1 MSLRLSTI
9 IVFSLPKFR
18 FFTTLSLSHSYI
30 DYLFKF
36 YNVIY
41 TNAHSRY
48 KHPSS
53 TTTKFSTILIVLHIF
68 QSSYSFHYF
77 EKTSITFVRTFKV
90 KATIGRRLRWTK
102 CTIKN
107 VFFFFFWYTC
117 IFWRDFVVFLS
128 KIFNDIDF
136 YYY

>member
-1 MSLRLSTI
+1 MSLRLSTV
-9 IVFSLPKFR
+9 IVFPLPKIQ

-41 TNAHSRY
+41 INRHSRY
-48 KHPSS
+48 NHPSS
-53 TTTKFSTILIVLHIF
+53 TTKKFSTILLFSIF
-68 QSSYSFHYF
+68 FNETLVFTILRRHHLFLS
-77 EKTSITFVRTFKV
+77 ETFKV

-102 CTIKN
+102 CTNKN

-128 KIFNDIDF
+128 KFFNDIDF